1 MIVNSMLFNVVVL
14 TALWTISIS
23 GEEITACLPGTISVN
38 VTTNDDMHRL
48 TDAMN
53 CTGQGVFNVTLYSS
67 VQVNRRIEVSNQ
79 KRVHI
84 TVSGFPTIRAEPR
97 DNELLSAFP
106 DAGTTSGIFL
116 VSNQSTLSINA
127 LVLEGG
133 YAEDGGGVAVLAS
146 SSLHAFA
153 CTFKNNSAA
162 AGGESRVGRRTKQPT
177 KAMNVNITTP

>member
-1 MIVNSMLFNVVVL
+1 M
-14 TALWTISIS
+14 
-23 GEEITACLPGTISVN
+23 
-38 VTTNDDMHRL
+38 
-48 TDAMN
+48 
-53 CTGQGVFNVTLYSS
+53 
-67 VQVNRRIEVSNQ
+67 SNQ

-84 TVSGFPTIRAEPR
+84 TGCGFPTIRAEPR

-146 SSLHAFA
+146 KDPAPCMHLPAHL
-153 CTFKNNSAA
+153 
-162 AGGESRVGRRTKQPT
+162 RTTVLRPEVSHELADEPSNQPKQ
-177 KAMNVNITTP
+177 

>member
-84 TVSGFPTIRAEPR
+84 TGSGFPAIRAEPC
-97 DNELLSAFP
+97 DNELLSASP
-106 DAGTTSGIFL
+106 YAGTTTGIFL
-116 VSNQSTLSINA
+116 VSNHSTLSINA

-133 YAEDGGGVAVLAS
+133 CGEDGGGVAVLAS
-146 SSLHAFA
+146 SCLHAYA
-153 CTFKNNSAA
+153 CTFRNNSAA
-162 AGGESRVGRRTKQPT
+162 AGGDILVGRRTKQPT
-177 KAMNVNITTP
+177 KTRNVNITTP

>member
-1 MIVNSMLFNVVVL
+1 MLFNVVVL
-14 TALWTISIS
+14 TAWWTISIS

-84 TVSGFPTIRAEPR
+84 TGSGFPTIRAEPR

-177 KAMNVNITTP
+177 KEMNVNITTP